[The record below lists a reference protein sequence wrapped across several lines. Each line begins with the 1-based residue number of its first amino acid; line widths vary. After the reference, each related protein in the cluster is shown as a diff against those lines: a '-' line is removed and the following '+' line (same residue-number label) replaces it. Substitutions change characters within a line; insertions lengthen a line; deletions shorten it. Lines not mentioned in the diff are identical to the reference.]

1 MDKKHYQTKTSL
13 GDLCLFY
20 GFPSVAILAI
30 SLIVAAKIG
39 AEFNGDGMIKLGTFL
54 GCNMLLWL
62 CYYTVF
68 ISLPGNLFDSIR
80 TPQKGNGTVE
90 AASVC
95 ASEED
100 DAPELVEPSVDTEPE
115 PELKPEPQIQPQAS
129 PLPSKPIIP
138 FDYRQI
144 CLEYEQRQAE
154 EKAEL
159 VECIIG
165 YAGHTMSPFVSEE
178 NIVSLCNEIR
188 CWCLNPEYKPSNI
201 ALRVKLST
209 NDLCHFVWNIGERLG
224 RDNGYDGECR
234 ANFTKR
240 LFALTLSKVDVPTL
254 RNMTKTASSDK
265 IPLDRPLPGS
275 LAFRCHTAE
284 NSVGQQLESA

>member
-1 MDKKHYQTKTSL
+1 MDKKHYQPRTSL

-20 GFPSVAILAI
+20 GFPGVAIFTV
-30 SLIVAAKIG
+30 SLMVSAKIG
-39 AEFNGDGMIKLGTFL
+39 AEFGGDEMIKSGTFL

-80 TPQKGNGTVE
+80 NPQQEHEMIYST
-90 AASVC
+90 SVC
-95 ASEED
+95 ISEED
-100 DAPELVEPSVDTEPE
+100 DTPELTELSDDTESEPE
-115 PELKPEPQIQPQAS
+115 PEPRPHTSPQPTTPVIT
-129 PLPSKPIIP
+129 

-154 EKAEL
+154 EKAGL
-159 VECIIG
+159 VESIIG

-209 NDLCHFVWNIGERLG
+209 NDLCHSVWNIGERLG

-234 ANFTKR
+234 ACFAKR
-240 LFALTLSKVDVPTL
+240 LFASALSKVDIPSL
-254 RNMTKTASSDK
+254 RNMTKTASSDR

-275 LAFRCHTAE
+275 IGFRNYTAE
-284 NSVGQQLESA
+284 NSSGQQPESA